1 MHCQIRDADRM
12 SPAVRGG
19 PYGRGPWPLGH
30 HGGERHA
37 GSVSKALAVTSRA
50 RFPLGAVLIV
60 AGAVTTVIAAVVG
73 YLWLQRMPELRP
85 VDFGQQ
91 VQVTATESTSATIF
105 ASTGLSR
112 PPSCEVTSENGVP
125 VTVGEAARYHQ
136 GGGLESAFG
145 FPVSSGTTYTVRC
158 GSSTEAGRF
167 AVAQDAAVPEGVFI
181 AAGSLGLVMCGWGGV
196 LAARQR
202 RRP

>member
-1 MHCQIRDADRM
+1 MRHRPADI
-12 SPAVRGG
+12 PAVRGG

-30 HGGERHA
+30 QRGGRHA
-37 GSVSKALAVTSRA
+37 GGVSKALAVTSRA
-50 RFPLGAVLIV
+50 RFPWGGVLIV

-112 PPSCEVTSENGVP
+112 PPP
-125 VTVGEAARYHQ
+125 AR
-136 GGGLESAFG
+136 
-145 FPVSSGTTYTVRC
+145 
-158 GSSTEAGRF
+158 
-167 AVAQDAAVPEGVFI
+167 
-181 AAGSLGLVMCGWGGV
+181 
-196 LAARQR
+196 
-202 RRP
+202 